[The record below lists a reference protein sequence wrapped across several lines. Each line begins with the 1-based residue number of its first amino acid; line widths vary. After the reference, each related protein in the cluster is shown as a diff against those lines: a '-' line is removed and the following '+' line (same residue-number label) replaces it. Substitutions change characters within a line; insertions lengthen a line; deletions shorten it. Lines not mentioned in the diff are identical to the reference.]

1 MRHAHESMLLSVLAV
16 AVAGGTRFALAG
28 TTSPDPV
35 SVEED
40 WQLVIAIPNPAVN
53 GPQISTGI

>member
-1 MRHAHESMLLSVLAV
+1 MGHAHEFMLLSVLAV

-40 WQLVIAIPNPAVN
+40 W
-53 GPQISTGI
+53 